1 MNRKRLSLIS
11 GITFACAALAASS
24 RIFNHVNPWLG
35 IMTFAIALFYI
46 IYKLTKF

>member
-11 GITFACAALAASS
+11 RITVACIVLAVSS
-24 RIFNHVNPWLG
+24 RIFNHVSPWFG
-35 IMTFAIALFYI
+35 IITFAVALFYI